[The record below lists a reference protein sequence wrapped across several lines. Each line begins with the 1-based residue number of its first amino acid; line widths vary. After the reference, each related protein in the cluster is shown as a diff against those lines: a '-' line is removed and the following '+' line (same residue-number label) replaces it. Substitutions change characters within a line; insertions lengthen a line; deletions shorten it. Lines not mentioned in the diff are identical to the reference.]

1 MSSAGSDLR
10 LELPPRLLADRISA
24 VLIPGCAVVLE
35 AVLWRYPGLPQGAG
49 LGCGLLL
56 AAWRHARRHRAV
68 RVAELGAHGW
78 RLQFADGQWAEARP
92 GPGARRLGATVVL
105 PWQTSRGPVRLWLTA
120 VDLPRPLLRALILR
134 LAAGGARGDL
144 ADRSRI
150 VAGP

>member
-1 MSSAGSDLR
+1 LR

-35 AVLWRYPGLPQGAG
+35 AVLWRYPGLPPGAG

-68 RVAELGAHGW
+68 RVAEL
-78 RLQFADGQWAEARP
+78 GQWAEARP

-120 VDLPRPLLRALILR
+120 ADLPRPVLRSLVLR
-134 LAAGGARGDL
+134 LAARGARGDL